1 MKDVAKGKSMEK
13 QIFTLTYPWDKYGYK
28 PIVVF
33 ELGVNEDGFVM
44 HITVLESNPRRE
56 QTEHLHFVH
65 EDSCVEWFVN
75 FMPKKCDRYFNFEVN
90 ANGIMNVA
98 FRKDRYDAQA
108 LTLEDIA
115 SLGIETKIFAKDWT
129 VTYTVPFTLIKK
141 YIPEYQFEEGMA
153 ISTNFYKCG
162 NLTEFP
168 HHGIWNPMPLEVPD
182 FHRPE
187 YFGEVVLE

>member
-1 MKDVAKGKSMEK
+1 MKK
-13 QIFTLTYPWDKYGYK
+13 QTFTLTYPWDKNGYK
-28 PIVVF
+28 PNVVF
-33 ELGVNEDGFVM
+33 ELGMNEIGFVM
-44 HITVLESNPRRE
+44 HITVPESDPRRE

-75 FMPKKCDRYFNFEVN
+75 FMPEKCDKYFNFEVN

-98 FRKDRYDAQA
+98 FRRDRYDKQL

-115 SLGIETKIFAKDWT
+115 ALDIQTAIHAEHWE
-129 VTYTVPFTLIKK
+129 VTYTVPFTLIQK
-141 YIPEYQFEEGMA
+141 YIPEYQFEEGMK

-162 NLTEFP
+162 DFTEFP
-168 HHGIWNPMPLEVPD
+168 HYGIWNLQPLEKSD

-187 YFGEVVLE
+187 YFGEVVLA